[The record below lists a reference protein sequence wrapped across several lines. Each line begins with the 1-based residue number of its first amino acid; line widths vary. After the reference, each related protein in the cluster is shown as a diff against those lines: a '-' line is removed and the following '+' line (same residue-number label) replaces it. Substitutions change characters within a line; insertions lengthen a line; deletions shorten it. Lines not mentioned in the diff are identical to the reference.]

1 MKKEG
6 GRWGACV
13 RKKNSYERLEGGG
26 FMSVASDLDWLAWY
40 KLANGPEG

>member
-1 MKKEG
+1 MKRKG
-6 GRWGACV
+6 GRGGVCEE
-13 RKKNSYERLEGGG
+13 KDSYERLEGGG